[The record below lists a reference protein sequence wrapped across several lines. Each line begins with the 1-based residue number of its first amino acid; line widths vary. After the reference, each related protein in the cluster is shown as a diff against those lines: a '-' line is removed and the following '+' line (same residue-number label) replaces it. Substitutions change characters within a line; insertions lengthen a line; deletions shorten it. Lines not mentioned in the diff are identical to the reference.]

1 MSTVRTTDEALSGE
15 SKTSETSSLSSF
27 KIQSN
32 PVTDATQ
39 TSTQVTSLEP
49 ASNEVHEFDV
59 DLLYSWDQSS
69 GTLSYE
75 AWSPSLIDTFDNAKM
90 PPKCNDIICR
100 AKLNQRLLHDS
111 MPSQKLLSAKSL
123 VILNE
128 EMRRKRMHG
137 HLLKR
142 IVVPCKQNEN
152 MERYE
157 LISKICDDAISE
169 YMASNNHQNKMLKI
183 NLECGGDM
191 PPRVKVN
198 GIRAE
203 RPINYDQDYYDTSK
217 TVQIN
222 QFLRV
227 CNANHSF
234 RHLSTCSPALPYPSA
249 NTFSR
254 CSIEDYVKK
263 LKERR
268 QIQKKQ

>member
-49 ASNEVHEFDV
+49 AIGIN
-59 DLLYSWDQSS
+59 LLAHYLMKP
-69 GTLSYE
+69 GL
-75 AWSPSLIDTFDNAKM
+75 L

-217 TVQIN
+217 TV
-222 QFLRV
+222 